1 MKVNPSSLAL
11 VALMCISTD
20 ARRYFDPVTGPSTFP
35 VDLAEESWE
44 AKFAR
49 HAPTHAA
56 LRKDFINLQLAQSGS
71 NDPDAQ
77 EGIMTGMMGA
87 ADADGMSGLDSAN
100 DTDTASLWEKM
111 KKAFT
116 NRNVSS
122 LVRDDITVQPVSVLE
137 IGAMNVGLVKDIVD
151 KAKNAVTAI
160 PSLLLDAD
168 QLDEVKHTVSEFKKK
183 MKENVGIKMADRLLS
198 GTVLKTVSS
207 PQPQLLVIVTQLQYT
222 LRQLQHTQAAA
233 AHTGSCSTAYNT
245 HYDSFG
251 RSRVFL

>member
-1 MKVNPSSLAL
+1 
-11 VALMCISTD
+11 
-20 ARRYFDPVTGPSTFP
+20 
-35 VDLAEESWE
+35 
-44 AKFAR
+44 
-49 HAPTHAA
+49 
-56 LRKDFINLQLAQSGS
+56 
-71 NDPDAQ
+71 
-77 EGIMTGMMGA
+77 
-87 ADADGMSGLDSAN
+87 
-100 DTDTASLWEKM
+100 M

-198 GTVLKTVSS
+198 GTVLKTIQSFPVKEIWGN
-207 PQPQLLVIVTQLQYT
+207 LENR
-222 LRQLQHTQAAA
+222 LRM
-233 AHTGSCSTAYNT
+233 TA
-245 HYDSFG
+245 
-251 RSRVFL
+251 